1 MPEITNPFAWMW
13 ILFIA
18 SILFINIYFCM
29 NSSKR
34 NFSQVVK
41 LAYDIFKTFKGLI
54 SREDALKQARL
65 SQKFAQNII
74 YNQ

>member
-1 MPEITNPFAWMW
+1 
-13 ILFIA
+13 
-18 SILFINIYFCM
+18 M